1 MKKITLS
8 VLLALL
14 LAASATG
21 CATPDA
27 PSRGTMEDTKQPS
40 NNGADVTTASDD
52 TKPETE
58 SHSVTETEAETNLP
72 IDDDDTLLDFT
83 PSNPDDFD
91 FEIGYEPLTEPVTR
105 GGKVKIVMSIK
116 NNSGEDF
123 VVREDYCTDTI
134 YTLKTVTPDGEYRV
148 PAPSWG
154 ASDHGYPT
162 KDVLAAGETK
172 TTWKFMEIP
181 LDAPA
186 GSYTLWFKFKHMN
199 QEMTVENFFVLDEL
213 PAEEPAETAE

>member
-1 MKKITLS
+1 MKKRMFS

-14 LAASATG
+14 LAASSTG

-27 PSRGTMEDTKQPS
+27 PSRGTMEETKQPS

-58 SHSVTETEAETNLP
+58 SNSVTETEAETNLP
-72 IDDDDTLLDFT
+72 IDDDDTFLDFT
-83 PSNPDDFD
+83 SSNPDDFD

-105 GGKVKIVMSIK
+105 GGEVKIVMTIK
-116 NNSGEDF
+116 NNSDEDF
-123 VVREDYCTDTI
+123 IVREDYCSSTSV
-134 YTLKTVTPDGEYRV
+134 TLKTVTPDGEYRV

-154 ASDHGYPT
+154 ATNDGYPL
-162 KDVLAAGETK
+162 KDVLAAGEMK
-172 TTWKFMEIP
+172 TTWDIMEIP

-186 GSYTLWFKFKHMN
+186 GSYTLWFRFSRMN
-199 QEMTVENFFVLDEL
+199 KEMTVEDFFVLDEL
-213 PAEEPAETAE
+213 PCE